1 MHTSHSTTG
10 FKIER
15 SIVKLKHYQISNATS
30 ISFWP
35 HCAGCDFD
43 EQYRLD
49 RILNKKAKEG
59 VKIFILLYKEFEM
72 ALGINSFYT
81 KKTLM
86 NENIKVRNIVEIES
100 MYYLIAILNL
110 SRTEKWLKIW
120 NSQTAFKVVII
131 Y

>member
-1 MHTSHSTTG
+1 MQLQ
-10 FKIER
+10 F
-15 SIVKLKHYQISNATS
+15 
-30 ISFWP
+30 FWP

-100 MYYLIAILNL
+100 MYNLIAILNL

>member
-1 MHTSHSTTG
+1 MSI
-10 FKIER
+10 FKIKWK
-15 SIVKLKHYQISNATS
+15 IAILYKYQNATS
-30 ISFWP
+30 KMFWP

-86 NENIKVRNIVEIES
+86 NENIKVRNTVEIES
-100 MYYLIAILNL
+100 MYNLIAILNL
-110 SRTEKWLKIW
+110 SKTEEWL
-120 NSQTAFKVVII
+120 I
-131 Y
+131 YI